1 MAALDSK
8 AGAFVKPTSGAALPK
23 MWSLLQKVDNS
34 LDFNHWKFVANQP
47 YDFLQQANSCDCSVF
62 ACLYARC
69 LVTKS
74 IMLSDQHSIPEFR
87 KHMILE
93 LHSQVLL
100 PASPP
105 NVEKDKYYAVD
116 YVNNYYIGR
125 AISATD
131 KCQFIQVLAQN
142 STDTC
147 QEV

>member
-1 MAALDSK
+1 MEKLLAALDSK
-8 AGAFVKPTSGAALPK
+8 AGAFVKSTAEAALIK
-23 MWSLLQKVDNS
+23 MWSFLQKVDNS

-47 YDFLQQANSCDCSVF
+47 YDLPRQANSWDCGVF

-93 LHSQVLL
+93 LHGQVLL

-105 NVEKDKYYAVD
+105 MMRRTN
-116 YVNNYYIGR
+116 I
-125 AISATD
+125 ILLTMSTTITSAG
-131 KCQFIQVLAQN
+131 
-142 STDTC
+142 
-147 QEV
+147 